1 MYRLKEPLYPEMV
14 LGRSRIDRLSI
25 QLCTHI
31 DKLTMRNH
39 LMGSLSTESEYIMTH
54 TDQKYNFPSRISS
67 MNTSSTSTTASTEP
81 GVLYNENDLL
91 SIKQAYNDCIGDL
104 KAAVA
109 WYLEGLIKWGMEPEV
124 ILNAINE
131 TGWAKRPS
139 PQYMR
144 AILER
149 YKAHGIKSMPH
160 LLHDQEEFAETKH
173 WYE

>member
-1 MYRLKEPLYPEMV
+1 
-14 LGRSRIDRLSI
+14 
-25 QLCTHI
+25 
-31 DKLTMRNH
+31 
-39 LMGSLSTESEYIMTH
+39 MTH
-54 TDQKYNFPSRISS
+54 KDQKYNFPSRNSS
-67 MNTSSTSTTASTEP
+67 MNSSSSTTTAATLP
-81 GVLYNENDLL
+81 GVLFNDQDLTA
-91 SIKQAYNDCIGDL
+91 IKQAYNECIGDL

-109 WYLEGLIKWGMEPEV
+109 WYLEGLMEWGMEPEV

-149 YKAHGIKSMPH
+149 YKAHNIRSMPQ
-160 LLHDQEEFAETKH
+160 LLHDQEEFEESKR

>member
-1 MYRLKEPLYPEMV
+1 MTYSEQKYKFP
-14 LGRSRIDRLSI
+14 
-25 QLCTHI
+25 
-31 DKLTMRNH
+31 MRN
-39 LMGSLSTESEYIMTH
+39 SNIT
-54 TDQKYNFPSRISS
+54 
-67 MNTSSTSTTASTEP
+67 TSSSTTSAATLP
-81 GVLYNENDLL
+81 GVLFNENDLMA
-91 SIKQAYNDCIGDL
+91 IKQAYCACIGDL

-109 WYLEGLIKWGMEPEV
+109 WYIEGLMKWGMEPDV

-149 YKAHGIKSMPH
+149 YKAHEIKTMAQ
-160 LLHDQEEFAETKH
+160 LLHDQEEFAESKR